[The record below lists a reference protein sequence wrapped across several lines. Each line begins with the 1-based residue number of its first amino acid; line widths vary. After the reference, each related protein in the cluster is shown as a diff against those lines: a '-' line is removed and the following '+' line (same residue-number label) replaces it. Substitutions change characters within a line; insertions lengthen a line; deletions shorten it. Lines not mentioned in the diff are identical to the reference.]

1 MAALDVFA
9 LSVLA
14 LGLGA
19 LGLSVVYE
27 GTRITAA
34 SGRTALTRRR
44 IQAKADE
51 LKELNARIE
60 DTKSRTDLQQATLDR
75 LIADRARLTGMI
87 RSLKASKVEMI
98 HELGELD
105 GPALLFECDLRT
117 APDFNR
123 LDQRRM
129 VFAREIW
136 DRRNIA
142 HVWADTPDAA
152 MAAVQRAF
160 NLRSGLLPGRLQRS
174 APAAETA
181 VETGMEIGAEMGA

>member
-14 LGLGA
+14 LGVGA

-27 GTRITAA
+27 GTRITAM
-34 SGRTALTRRR
+34 SGRAALTRRR

-51 LKELNARIE
+51 LKALNARIE
-60 DTKSRTDLQQATLDR
+60 DTRSRTDLQQATLDR
-75 LIADRARLTGMI
+75 ATAERARLTGLI
-87 RSLKASKVEMI
+87 RSLKAAKVEMI
-98 HELGELD
+98 HELGEPD
-105 GPALLFECDLRT
+105 GPALRFECDLRT

-123 LDQRRM
+123 IDQRRM
-129 VFAREIW
+129 LFAREIW
-136 DRRNIA
+136 ERRNIA

-174 APAAETA
+174 DPAAAPPTET
-181 VETGMEIGAEMGA
+181 EAEMVA